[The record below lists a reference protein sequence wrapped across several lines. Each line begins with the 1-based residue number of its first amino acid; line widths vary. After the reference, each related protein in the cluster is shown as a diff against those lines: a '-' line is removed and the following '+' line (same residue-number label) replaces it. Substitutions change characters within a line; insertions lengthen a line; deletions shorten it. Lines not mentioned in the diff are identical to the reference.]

1 MDATD
6 DFEGWLRAVKT
17 ARVLDEWVD
26 GVPADRLVDDY
37 RIAPG
42 DLEARIERV
51 GWVLG
56 AAAALAGVLG
66 VDLPRLERVRS
77 AFADAAAG
85 PGPEGETSTGAG
97 GAPAAG
103 DAAGDED
110 D

>member
-1 MDATD
+1 
-6 DFEGWLRAVKT
+6 
-17 ARVLDEWVD
+17 
-26 GVPADRLVDDY
+26 
-37 RIAPG
+37 
-42 DLEARIERV
+42 
-51 GWVLG
+51 VLG

-85 PGPEGETSTGAG
+85 PGPEGEAATETGAG